1 VAGGVSTA
9 LPEGVQLAA
18 ANGLTL
24 AYQTFGDPSGT
35 PLLLI
40 MGLGSQMISWPDE
53 FCEALAA
60 RGYFVVRFDNRDIGL
75 STHLTEAGMPDIAAF
90 FNGQAPEP
98 AYLVEDMADD
108 TAALLSALS
117 LAPAH
122 VVGVSMG
129 GMIAQA
135 LAIHH
140 PGHVRSLTSIMST
153 PSPAA
158 GPSTPEA
165 LGALMVPAATT
176 KEESVEQ
183 SVRTFRIIGSPGY
196 PFEEDLVR
204 AKAAEA
210 WDRDSDRAGRARQLV
225 AVLSSPDRA
234 PGLAGVTVPTL
245 VIHGSGDPLI
255 TPPGG
260 RATAAAVPGAELVIE
275 EGMGHDLPRALWDSI
290 IGRIDALARR
300 ADAAAGAA
308 RT

>member
-1 VAGGVSTA
+1 MTEQSG
-9 LPEGVQLAA
+9 LPEGVHTVE

-24 AYQTFGDPSGT
+24 AYQEFGDPGDP
-35 PLLLI
+35 PLLLV

-53 FCEALAA
+53 FCENLAA
-60 RGYFVVRFDNRDIGL
+60 KGYRVVRYDNRDIGL
-75 STHLTEAGMPDIAAF
+75 STHLTEAGMPDVGGF

-98 AYLVEDMADD
+98 AYLVEDMAADA
-108 TAALLSALS
+108 AALLDALS

-153 PSPAA
+153 PSVAA
-158 GPSTPEA
+158 GPPTPEA
-165 LGALMVPAATT
+165 LESLMVPPATT
-176 KEESVEQ
+176 KEASVEQ
-183 SVRTFRIIGSPGY
+183 SVRTFRTIGSPGY
-196 PFEEDLVR
+196 PFDEDTVR
-204 AKAAEA
+204 AVAAEA

-225 AVLSSPDRA
+225 AILSSPDRA

-260 RATAAAVPGAELVIE
+260 RATAEAVPGAELVIE
-275 EGMGHDLPRALWDSI
+275 EGMGHDLPEPLWGSI
-290 IGRIDALARR
+290 IGRIDTLASR
-300 ADAAAGAA
+300 AGAAAGVPSS
-308 RT
+308 